1 MAIGEEKNIRYLV
14 RRDKNTKSYPAVKFD
29 PQQQLNDVNELGVS

>member
-29 PQQQLNDVNELGVS
+29 PHQNDVNELRVS